1 MAVKFSFLLIFM
13 FIVSAMAIAD
23 EIMEEFKKFEEKEES
38 NLEEILI
45 NIAKVVGV
53 AKKIGC
59 NIASTVK
66 SK

>member
-45 NIAKVVGV
+45 NIVKVVGV

-59 NIASTVK
+59 NITSTVK